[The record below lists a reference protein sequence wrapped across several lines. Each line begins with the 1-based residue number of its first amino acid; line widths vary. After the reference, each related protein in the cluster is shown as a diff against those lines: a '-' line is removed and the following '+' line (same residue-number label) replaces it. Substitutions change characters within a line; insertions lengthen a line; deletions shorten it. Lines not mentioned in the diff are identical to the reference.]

1 MKNSI
6 PRDILIKEMEELI
19 NKLLEILREK
29 NDQDKPIFNNND
41 YHGHQRSSQSTVE
54 QTTTLRAELEQ
65 FKQEFE
71 KAKFSLLLVPL
82 EKKEFQEYLQKQSE
96 LPKSKVSASYVNS
109 FINFNN
115 SDIDRQKAEDIKQQ
129 LYNFVQ
135 NQQQNNQ
142 LTCETHKKRIEF
154 LNLSNDP
161 NIQNRTLCSSCPKG
175 GIKLSEFLEQY
186 LINFFEFKT
195 NSEKKGSIINKQ
207 IQDLSNLLLQKKNIN
222 QLYSD
227 LNISLQS
234 RIEIID
240 RIAGSQLN
248 NFNYLNHMAQDYV
261 KTQAIFLKWKQEFD
275 EKLQAKL
282 KEDFEDVQV
291 QIQSNIQNREDE
303 KLKISQSIQNQQ
315 YKLLNTI
322 QQPQICQVLTFNR
335 NDELIATAKNNV
347 IVIWSFYKGQM
358 KYITELKGHQKEI
371 SCLLFDQNTEVLISA
386 GGDGDGLLNLWKY
399 LGNNQWMLQNK
410 IENTVGIK
418 VIVFDSN
425 KKYLIVGCQKGKIKI
440 FQYYPEIPFI
450 EFEQEIEL
458 DSKQAIF
465 GLTLNN
471 SKTTIVSL
479 EQFKQEFEKAKF
491 SLLLVPLEKKEFQ
504 EYLQKQSELPKSKV
518 SASYVNSFINFNNS
532 DIDRQKAED
541 IKQQLY
547 NFVQNQQQNNQLT
560 CETHKKRIEFLN
572 LSNDPN
578 IQNRTLCSSCPKG
591 GIKLSEFLEQYLINF
606 FEFKTNSEKK
616 GSIINK
622 QIQDLSNLLLQ
633 KKNINQ
639 LYSDLN
645 ISLQS
650 RIEII
655 DRIAGSQLNNFN
667 YLNHM
672 AQDYVKTQAIFL
684 KWKQEFDEKLQAKLK
699 EDFEDVQVQIQS
711 NIQNREDE
719 KLKISQSI
727 QNQQYKLLNTIQQP
741 QICQVLTFNRNDE
754 LIATAKNNV
763 IVIWSFYKGQ
773 MKYITEL
780 KGHQKEISCLL
791 FDQNTEVLI
800 SAGGDGDGLL
810 NLWKYLGN
818 NQWMLQNK
826 IENTVG
832 IKVIVFDSNKK
843 YLIVGCQKGKIKIF
857 QYYPEIPFI
866 EFEQEIELDSKQA
879 IFGLTLNNSK
889 TTIVSCGADM
899 VLRIHLLDSKFKCI
913 NQRGCDS
920 AGIRVQFID
929 EQSFVLVQ
937 KNGWLIYYQIE
948 WQTIKEIQKIS
959 LSSENRDYIYS
970 PIYYNSVKR
979 LLIVK
984 HYRTIH
990 FLRRLNNGT
999 FEKITYLKYQSN
1011 ILYATIS
1018 NDGNYLVTW
1027 IDQEKE
1033 QKIEDQRILQYQ
1045 IYGLQF

>member
-1 MKNSI
+1 MKNFI
-6 PRDILIKEMEELI
+6 PRDTLIRQMEELI
-19 NKLLEILREK
+19 NKLLERLIDEKQESQKQLMQSIQK
-29 NDQDKPIFNNND
+29 NDDKSLLNQND
-41 YHGHQRSSQSTVE
+41 YFDSQLQQQEQENIKSTID
-54 QTTTLRAELEQ
+54 QGTALIAQLEL
-65 FKQEFE
+65 FKQQFE
-71 KAKFSLLLVPL
+71 KAKCSLLLVPL
-82 EKKEFQEYLQKQSE
+82 EKKECQQYLQKQSE
-96 LPKSKVSASYVNS
+96 LQKSKVSASYVNS

-115 SDIDRQKAEDIKQQ
+115 SDIERQKAEDIKQQ
-129 LYNFVQ
+129 LYKFVQ

-142 LTCETHKKRIEF
+142 LICETHKKRIEF

-161 NIQNRTLCSSCPKG
+161 NIQYRTLCSSCSKG

-186 LINFFEFKT
+186 LIDFFEFKI

-240 RIAGSQLN
+240 RIAGSQIN

-261 KTQAIFLKWKQEFD
+261 KTQAIFLKWKNYKQN
-275 EKLQAKL
+275 QL
-282 KEDFEDVQV
+282 K
-291 QIQSNIQNREDE
+291 ILKIIQNWEDE
-303 KLKISQSIQNQQ
+303 KLKISQSIQNQY

-322 QQPQICQVLTFNR
+322 QQTQICQVLTFNR

-347 IVIWSFYKGQM
+347 IVIWSFNKGQM

-386 GGDGDGLLNLWKY
+386 GGDGDGLLNLWRY

-425 KKYLIVGCQKGKIKI
+425 KKQLIVGCQKGKIKI
-440 FQYYPEIPFI
+440 FQFYPEIPFI
-450 EFEQEIEL
+450 EFLQELEL
-458 DSKQAIF
+458 NSKQAVF

-471 SKTTIVSL
+471 SKT
-479 EQFKQEFEKAKF
+479 K
-491 SLLLVPLEKKEFQ
+491 
-504 EYLQKQSELPKSKV
+504 
-518 SASYVNSFINFNNS
+518 
-532 DIDRQKAED
+532 
-541 IKQQLY
+541 
-547 NFVQNQQQNNQLT
+547 
-560 CETHKKRIEFLN
+560 
-572 LSNDPN
+572 
-578 IQNRTLCSSCPKG
+578 
-591 GIKLSEFLEQYLINF
+591 
-606 FEFKTNSEKK
+606 
-616 GSIINK
+616 
-622 QIQDLSNLLLQ
+622 
-633 KKNINQ
+633 
-639 LYSDLN
+639 
-645 ISLQS
+645 
-650 RIEII
+650 
-655 DRIAGSQLNNFN
+655 
-667 YLNHM
+667 M
-672 AQDYVKTQAIFL
+672 
-684 KWKQEFDEKLQAKLK
+684 
-699 EDFEDVQVQIQS
+699 
-711 NIQNREDE
+711 
-719 KLKISQSI
+719 
-727 QNQQYKLLNTIQQP
+727 
-741 QICQVLTFNRNDE
+741 
-754 LIATAKNNV
+754 
-763 IVIWSFYKGQ
+763 
-773 MKYITEL
+773 
-780 KGHQKEISCLL
+780 
-791 FDQNTEVLI
+791 
-800 SAGGDGDGLL
+800 
-810 NLWKYLGN
+810 
-818 NQWMLQNK
+818 
-826 IENTVG
+826 
-832 IKVIVFDSNKK
+832 
-843 YLIVGCQKGKIKIF
+843 
-857 QYYPEIPFI
+857 
-866 EFEQEIELDSKQA
+866 
-879 IFGLTLNNSK
+879 
-889 TTIVSCGADM
+889 VSCGADM
-899 VLRIHLLDSKFKCI
+899 VLRMHLLDSQFQSI

-999 FEKITYLKYQSN
+999 FEKITYLNYQSN

-1033 QKIEDQRILQYQ
+1033 QEIEDQRILQYQ